1 MKRVSFLIDGFNLYH
16 SLRELE
22 RLTKSSVKWLDLTR
36 LCQAYLQAVR
46 SAVGE
51 RVELASITYFSAL
64 ATHLVSN
71 NPDVVT
77 RHQTYLAALE
87 STGVQVVLSRFKEK
101 TVTCPVCGGK
111 YKRHEEKETDVALGL
126 QLIELLTSGM
136 CDTAV
141 LVTGDTDLVPAIRT
155 AKRMHPAS
163 LVGVAFPFMRHNA
176 ELRAVADYSF
186 NIGQRDV
193 QRAQLPLQI
202 QVGGRVLTKP
212 PTW

>member
-1 MKRVSFLIDGFNLYH
+1 MKRVAFLIDGFNLYH

-51 RVELASITYFSAL
+51 HVELASTTYFSAL
-64 ATHLVSN
+64 ATHLVPN

-101 TVTCPVCGGK
+101 TVTCPICGGK

-126 QLIELLTSGM
+126 QLIELLTRGA

-141 LVTGDTDLVPAIRT
+141 LVTGDTDFVPAIRNASGQPGWCGLPVHATQRGT
-155 AKRMHPAS
+155 ARRRG
-163 LVGVAFPFMRHNA
+163 L
-176 ELRAVADYSF
+176 L
-186 NIGQRDV
+186 
-193 QRAQLPLQI
+193 LQHRSA
-202 QVGGRVLTKP
+202 GCSACGRVLTKP